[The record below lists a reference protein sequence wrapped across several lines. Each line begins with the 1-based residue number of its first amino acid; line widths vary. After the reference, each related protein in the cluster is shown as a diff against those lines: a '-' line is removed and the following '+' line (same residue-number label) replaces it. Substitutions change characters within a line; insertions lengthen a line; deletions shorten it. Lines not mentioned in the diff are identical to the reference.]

1 MLSII
6 TEIRIFIGWLV
17 GNTPGEL
24 FNYISVLNLV
34 KISPIV
40 SDVERDSDRNNNES
54 PPPHRIKTN
63 TTNNLVTNTT
73 QLFFSLTLLGLDL
86 KLPAILV
93 SLATLYL
100 YRNKVTFLV
109 NLYLI

>member
-73 QLFFSLTLLGLDL
+73 QLFFSL
-86 KLPAILV
+86 
-93 SLATLYL
+93 SLSTRTRSKITSYPCVACHFISISKQGYFTC
-100 YRNKVTFLV
+100 
-109 NLYLI
+109 

>member
-63 TTNNLVTNTT
+63 TTNNLVTKHDSTT
-73 QLFFSLTLLGLDL
+73 RTLSLPG
-86 KLPAILV
+86 
-93 SLATLYL
+93 
-100 YRNKVTFLV
+100 
-109 NLYLI
+109 

>member
-40 SDVERDSDRNNNES
+40 SDVERDRNTNNN
-54 PPPHRIKTN
+54 
-63 TTNNLVTNTT
+63 
-73 QLFFSLTLLGLDL
+73 
-86 KLPAILV
+86 
-93 SLATLYL
+93 
-100 YRNKVTFLV
+100 
-109 NLYLI
+109 

>member
-40 SDVERDSDRNNNES
+40 SDVERDSDTNNNES

-63 TTNNLVTNTT
+63 RTNNLVTEY
-73 QLFFSLTLLGLDL
+73 QSFSLSLSLSLFLVIGLDSRQDL
-86 KLPAILV
+86 NIEAMK
-93 SLATLYL
+93 
-100 YRNKVTFLV
+100 
-109 NLYLI
+109 